1 MFRSPLIRR
10 VSIYLVL
17 STTAVT
23 GVNLIGLDQK
33 ASTPFYIPLFI
44 GIYIFSRWL
53 DSQLEQRNSLSKAGN
68 TAKNNQSVS
77 NSTGFKT

>member
-23 GVNLIGLDQK
+23 GINLMGQDQK
-33 ASTPFYIPLFI
+33 ASAPFYILLFI
-44 GIYIFSRWL
+44 GIYILSRWL
-53 DSQLEQRNSLSKAGN
+53 ESRLEQRNSLSKAGN

-77 NSTGFKT
+77 DSRGFKT

>member
-23 GVNLIGLDQK
+23 GVNLMGLDQK
-33 ASTPFYIPLFI
+33 PSAPFYIPLFI
-44 GIYIFSRWL
+44 GIYILSRWL
-53 DSQLEQRNSLSKAGN
+53 DSRLEQKSSLQQTGN
-68 TAKNNQSVS
+68 TAKTNQSVS